1 MLRILHV
8 TSLAERGGV
17 EVILLNIL
25 KALDRSRFD
34 PFVLCL
40 ENGPFVAEV
49 ASTNTPIR
57 VIEAGR
63 VREMF
68 RGAGT
73 IAAVVRL
80 VREER
85 IDIVHSH
92 NAKAH
97 IYGGLAALLA
107 GVPSVFHLH
116 GVPRLT
122 FSRDGLV
129 NLVSVAIPA
138 AQTIACSRY
147 VAEAFTTAWWPHR
160 EVMVV
165 RNGVVPEGSGVS
177 NHHVEFGIPPDAPLV
192 IMVSR
197 LQRWKGVHIFV
208 EAVAQVARL
217 RQDARFL
224 VVGGSLFGLEREY
237 ARYLRRLADQLVVAR
252 VLQFTG
258 HRTDVWR
265 FYKAADIVIHSSIE
279 PDPFPTVLLEAMAA
293 GKPVIASEDGG
304 PSEIVANGV
313 TGVLVRPARPDLLA
327 QRLLVLLADRRQR
340 DEMGDA
346 AVARFQSEFHATR
359 MVRQLQ
365 TVYEQLAGGVAR
377 CG

>member
-107 GVPSVFHLH
+107 GVSSVFHLH

-122 FSRDGLV
+122 ICRVGLV
-129 NLVSVAIPA
+129 NLVSVAYPA
-138 AQTIACSRY
+138 TYAITCLRSVCA
-147 VAEAFTTAWWPHR
+147 AF
-160 EVMVV
+160 
-165 RNGVVPEGSGVS
+165 
-177 NHHVEFGIPPDAPLV
+177 I
-192 IMVSR
+192 
-197 LQRWKGVHIFV
+197 
-208 EAVAQVARL
+208 
-217 RQDARFL
+217 
-224 VVGGSLFGLEREY
+224 
-237 ARYLRRLADQLVVAR
+237 
-252 VLQFTG
+252 TG
-258 HRTDVWR
+258 
-265 FYKAADIVIHSSIE
+265 E
-279 PDPFPTVLLEAMAA
+279 
-293 GKPVIASEDGG
+293 
-304 PSEIVANGV
+304 
-313 TGVLVRPARPDLLA
+313 
-327 QRLLVLLADRRQR
+327 
-340 DEMGDA
+340 
-346 AVARFQSEFHATR
+346 
-359 MVRQLQ
+359 
-365 TVYEQLAGGVAR
+365 
-377 CG
+377 